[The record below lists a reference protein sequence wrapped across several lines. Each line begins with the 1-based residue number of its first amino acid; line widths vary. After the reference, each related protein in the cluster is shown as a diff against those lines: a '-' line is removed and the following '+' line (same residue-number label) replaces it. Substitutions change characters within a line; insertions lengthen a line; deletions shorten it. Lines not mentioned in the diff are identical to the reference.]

1 MSCPK
6 HEIQLTERE
15 MRLLDFFRTEPFMP
29 VVRRISLDTPYLILA
44 GEDYSDSLMWLQLKG
59 LVDIE
64 LSAPVEGGD
73 YSVYPES
80 AVRGSASLT
89 ARGQEALDS
98 LDILGAQ

>member
-15 MRLLDFFRTEPFMP
+15 MRLLDFFRTEP
-29 VVRRISLDTPYLILA
+29 VRRISLDTPYLILA

-73 YSVYPES
+73 YSAYPES